1 VRHNSIGG
9 IVLSVIATQ
18 AIKFVDDNQKYLTDI
33 SDKIWGYAELA
44 LHEDKSAELLV
55 KELKAQGFGVT
66 TGAGGMPT
74 AIVAEWGQGKPVI
87 GFLAE
92 YDALSNVSQHPVPHR
107 DPVIPNGPGHG
118 CGHNLLGTAAF
129 AAAVALK
136 QELAARGLPG
146 TVRFYGC
153 PAEENLS
160 GKAFM
165 ARDGVFNDCDVA
177 LTWHPSSI
185 NRVRTGSSLANNAAY
200 FTFYGRAAH
209 AAGDPFNGRSA
220 LDAVQLMNMG
230 VEFLREHMPPRS
242 RMHYVIT
249 NGGGQPNVV
258 PPEAQ
263 VWYLVRAARRD
274 AVDELWERVIK
285 CANGAAEMTETTY
298 KIELLKA
305 IYNVLPNTVLEDV
318 LEGAFKRVG
327 PTTFTPED
335 HAFAEEISKTVPQ
348 KQKADALRENHVPDE
363 WADKTLND
371 AVLDRPAIEDEP
383 KGSTDVGDVS
393 WCCPTAQIGT
403 ACQAMGTP
411 GHSWQYAAQAGMS
424 IGHSGMLT
432 AAKVLAEAGYVLATS
447 PDLVAKA
454 KAEFDKRT
462 EGRSYKCAMPP
473 EQKPAFHVF
482 AKKDK

>member
-1 VRHNSIGG
+1 
-9 IVLSVIATQ
+9 
-18 AIKFVDDNQKYLTDI
+18 
-33 SDKIWGYAELA
+33 
-44 LHEDKSAELLV
+44 
-55 KELKAQGFGVT
+55 VT

-74 AIVAEWGQGKPVI
+74 AIVAEWGSGKPVI

-92 YDALSNVSQHPVPHR
+92 YDALSNVSQKPVPDR

-118 CGHNLLGTAAF
+118 CGHNLLG
-129 AAAVALK
+129 AAALGAAIGLK
-136 QELAARGLPG
+136 HEMEQQGMAG

-165 ARDGVFNDCDVA
+165 ARDGVFGDCDAA
-177 LTWHPSSI
+177 LTWHPAAI

-209 AAGDPFNGRSA
+209 AAGDPYNGRSA

-230 VEFLREHMPPRS
+230 VEFLREHMPPKS
-242 RMHYVIT
+242 RAHYVIT

-274 AVDELWERVIK
+274 AVDDLWERIIK

-298 KIELLKA
+298 RMELLKA
-305 IYNVLPNTVLEDV
+305 IYNVLNNRVLEDV
-318 LEGAFKRVG
+318 LDESFKRVG
-327 PTTFTPED
+327 APRFSAED
-335 HAFAEEISKTVPQ
+335 VAFAEAISKSVPA
-348 KQKADALRENHVPDE
+348 KQKENALREGQVPEE
-363 WADKTLND
+363 WWDKHLND
-371 AVLDRPAIEDEP
+371 EVLERPTAEEEP
-383 KGSTDVGDVS
+383 RGSTDVGDVS
-393 WCCPTAQIGT
+393 WCCPTAQIAT

-411 GHSWQYAAQAGMS
+411 GHSWQYTAQAGMS
-424 IGHSGMLT
+424 IGHKGMLT
-432 AAKVLAEAGYVLATS
+432 AAKVLAEAGYVLMTS
-447 PDLVAKA
+447 PDTLAKA
-454 KAEFDKRT
+454 RAEFEKRT
-462 EGRSYKCAMPP
+462 EGKAYKCAMPP

-482 AKKDK
+482 AKKEK

>member
-1 VRHNSIGG
+1 M
-9 IVLSVIATQ
+9 
-18 AIKFVDDNQKYLTDI
+18 
-33 SDKIWGYAELA
+33 A
-44 LHEDKSAELLV
+44 LHEDKSAAVLV
-55 KELKAQGFGVT
+55 AALQAEGFKVT

-92 YDALSNVSQHPVPHR
+92 YDALSNVSQKPVPTR

-118 CGHNLLGTAAF
+118 CGHNLLGTAAYG
-129 AAAVALK
+129 AAIALK
-136 QELAARGLPG
+136 KQLEAEGLTG

-165 ARDGVFNDCDVA
+165 ARDGVFDDCDIA
-177 LTWHPSSI
+177 LTWHPGAV
-185 NRVRTGSSLANNAAY
+185 NRVRGGSSLANNAAY

-209 AAGDPFNGRSA
+209 AAGDPYNGRSA

-274 AVDELWERVIK
+274 AVDDLWERVIK

-305 IYNVLPNTVLEDV
+305 IYNVLQNRVLEDV

-327 PTTFTPED
+327 PPDFQAGD
-335 HAFAEEISKTVPQ
+335 YQFAEEISKSVPA
-348 KQKADALRENHVPDE
+348 KQKEGALREAQVPEE
-363 WADKTLND
+363 WWDKWLND
-371 AVLDRPAIEDEP
+371 EVLDRPPVEDEP
-383 KGSTDVGDVS
+383 RGSTDVGDVS
-393 WCCPTAQIGT
+393 WCCPTAQFSA
-403 ACQAMGTP
+403 ACQALGTP
-411 GHSWQYAAQAGMS
+411 GHSWQYAAQAGMG
-424 IGHSGMLT
+424 IGHAGMLT
-432 AAKVLAEAGYVLATS
+432 AAKVLAEAGYVLMTN

-454 KAEFDKRT
+454 KVEFDKRT
-462 EGRSYKCAMPP
+462 EGRRYKCAMPA